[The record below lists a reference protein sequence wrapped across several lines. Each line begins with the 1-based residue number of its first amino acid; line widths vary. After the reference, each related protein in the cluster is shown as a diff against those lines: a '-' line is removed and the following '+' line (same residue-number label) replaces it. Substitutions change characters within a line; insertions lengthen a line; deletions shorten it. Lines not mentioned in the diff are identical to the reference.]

1 MSAAVIAR
9 GRALLLAAGLLLSA
23 GAFAADTAG
32 LFSSTMNATDG
43 QPVALEKFRG
53 KPLIVNF
60 WARWCPPCRKEIP
73 ELAKLQTEFAG
84 RGLTVLGIAIEED
97 GAAVQEFANAYD
109 VNYPL
114 VVDKKKGIWLMQN
127 LGNSQAGLPFTLLID
142 RRGNIVLRKMGL
154 FTRADFDAAAESLLK

>member
-1 MSAAVIAR
+1 MIAR
-9 GRALLLAAGLLLSA
+9 GRALLLAVGLFLA
-23 GAFAADTAG
+23 TAHGWAADTAG
-32 LFSSTMNATDG
+32 LFTSTMNDTAG
-43 QPVALEKFRG
+43 KPVALEKYRG

-109 VNYPL
+109 VNYPM

-142 RRGNIVLRKMGL
+142 RQGNIVLRKMGL
-154 FTRADFDAAAESLLK
+154 FTRADFDGVREALLK